1 MLLSL
6 HIENVAV
13 IKSIDFNFSE
23 GFMVLTGETG
33 AGKSIVI
40 DSINLLLG
48 AKAERE
54 LIRSGESQAMVSGL
68 FGDLSEKTVSGLREL
83 GIDIPED
90 GEILLQRTIN
100 QDGKSRAMING
111 RSISLSVLKSIT
123 PLLVSIHGQTDTA
136 SLQDS
141 KNHLDLLDTYADLK
155 DLKAEYQTS
164 YFALEKIRKEIG
176 EVNEKLTESERLKEI
191 LEYQIKDIESA
202 ALKEDE
208 EEILVEKRG
217 KLKNSEKITKNSE
230 FVYKAL
236 KGSEKGSVSYL
247 LDRSMAALNQISDV
261 VPAFSEYSD
270 RLRECLYQVED
281 IAEEVY
287 AVLDDI
293 DGDPTTTLNKI
304 ESRLDRISKLE
315 RKYGATIKDVLAF
328 CAKAKG
334 ELETLENSDGVL
346 KALHQKEKIA
356 YKEAL
361 ALAKRLHDERS
372 KAAKTLEE
380 SVKDTLEFLD
390 MPKVVFFVSLKE
402 MIKGEERLLNR
413 DGGDSIEFYISANR
427 GADPQPLA
435 KIASGGELSRI
446 MLALKSVISDKDGIP
461 TVIYDEIDAGVS
473 GKTARKIGIKML
485 SLSKSTQLFCVTHS
499 AQIAS
504 LADMH
509 FLISKGDVNGE
520 TETGVRI
527 LDDEGRIAELS
538 RILGGIN
545 ITTSQR
551 AAAEDMLRE
560 RETYQNS
567 QCKSTNT

>member
-54 LIRSGESQAMVSGL
+54 LIRSGQSQAMVSGL
-68 FGDLSEKTVSGLREL
+68 FGDLSEKTVNGLQEL
-83 GIDIPED
+83 GIDIPDD
-90 GEILLQRTIN
+90 GEILLQRTIS

-123 PLLVSIHGQTDTA
+123 PLLVSVHGQTDTA

-141 KNHLDLLDTYADLK
+141 KNHLELLDTYADLK
-155 DLKAEYQTS
+155 ELKSEYQTS
-164 YFALEKIRKEIG
+164 YFALEKIRMEIS
-176 EVNEKLTESERLKEI
+176 EVNEKLAESERLKEI

-208 EEILVEKRG
+208 EELLIEKRS

-236 KGSEKGSVSYL
+236 KGSEKGSVAYL
-247 LDRSMAALNQISDV
+247 LDRSMSALNQISDV

-270 RLRECLYQVED
+270 RLRDCLYQVED

-293 DGDPTTTLNKI
+293 DGDPTVTLNKI

-315 RKYGATIKDVLAF
+315 RKYGATIKDVLVF
-328 CAKAKG
+328 CAKAKS

-346 KALHQKEKIA
+346 KSLHQKEKVA
-356 YKEAL
+356 YREAL
-361 ALAKRLHDERS
+361 ALAKRLHDER
-372 KAAKTLEE
+372 ARVAKTLEE
-380 SVKDTLEFLD
+380 SVKETLEFLD

-402 MIKGEERLLNR
+402 MTKGEERLLNR
-413 DGGDSIEFYISANR
+413 DGGDVIEFYISANR
-427 GADPQPLA
+427 GVDPQPLA

-509 FLISKGDVNGE
+509 FLISKGDINGE

-527 LDDEGRIAELS
+527 LDKEGRIAELS

-560 RETYQNS
+560 RASYQN
-567 QCKSTNT
+567 T

>member
-6 HIENVAV
+6 HIENIAV
-13 IKSIDFNFSE
+13 IKNIDFNFSE

-33 AGKSIVI
+33 AGKSVVI

-54 LIRSGESQAMVSGL
+54 LIRSGQTQAMVSGL
-68 FGDLSEKTVSGLREL
+68 FGELSEKTVNGLKEL

-90 GEILLQRTIN
+90 GEILLQRTVN

-111 RSISLSVLKSIT
+111 RSISLSVLKNIT
-123 PLLVSIHGQTDTA
+123 PLLVSVHGQTDTA

-141 KNHLDLLDTYADLK
+141 RNHLELLDTYADLK
-155 DLKAEYQTS
+155 ELKSEYQS
-164 YFALEKIRKEIG
+164 AYFTLDKIRKEIN
-176 EVNEKLTESERLKEI
+176 EVNEKLAESERLKEI

-202 ALKEDE
+202 SLKEDE

-247 LDRSMAALNQISDV
+247 LDRSISALNQISDV

-293 DGDPTTTLNKI
+293 DGDPTVTLNKI
-304 ESRLDRISKLE
+304 ESRLDKISKLE

-328 CAKAKG
+328 CAKAKA
-334 ELETLENSDGVL
+334 ELETLQNSDGVL
-346 KALHQKEKIA
+346 KSLHQKEKVA

-361 ALAKRLHDERS
+361 VLAKRLHDERL

-402 MIKGEERLLNR
+402 MTKGEERLLNR
-413 DGGDSIEFYISANR
+413 DGGDEIEFYISANR

-509 FLISKGDVNGE
+509 FLISKGDINGE

-527 LDDEGRIAELS
+527 LDEEGRINELS

-560 RETYQNS
+560 RETYL
-567 QCKSTNT
+567 NT

>member
-6 HIENVAV
+6 HIENIAV

-54 LIRSGESQAMVSGL
+54 LIRSGQTQAMVSGL
-68 FGDLSEKTVSGLREL
+68 FGDLSEKTVNGLKEM

-90 GEILLQRTIN
+90 GEILLQRTVN

-123 PLLVSIHGQTDTA
+123 PLLVSVHGQTDTA

-141 KNHLDLLDTYADLK
+141 KNHLELLDTYADLK
-155 DLKAEYQTS
+155 DLKSEYQIA
-164 YFALEKIRKEIG
+164 YFTLDKIRKEIH
-176 EVNEKLTESERLKEI
+176 EVNEKLAESERLKEI

-202 ALKEDE
+202 SLKEDE

-247 LDRSMAALNQISDV
+247 LDRSMSALNQISDV

-293 DGDPTTTLNKI
+293 DGDPTVTLNKI
-304 ESRLDRISKLE
+304 ESRLDKISKLE

-328 CAKAKG
+328 CAKAKS
-334 ELETLENSDGVL
+334 ELETLQNSDGVL
-346 KALHQKEKIA
+346 KSLHQKEKVA

-361 ALAKRLHDERS
+361 ALAKRLRDERL

-402 MIKGEERLLNR
+402 MTKGEERLLNR
-413 DGGDSIEFYISANR
+413 DGGDEIEFYISANR

-509 FLISKGDVNGE
+509 FLISKGDINGE

-527 LDDEGRIAELS
+527 LDEEGRINELS

-560 RETYQNS
+560 REAYL
-567 QCKSTNT
+567 NT